1 MTQYAKHDDVVEIRE
16 LTKQVTD
23 GDKSAVNLL
32 KQRLVSNSAL
42 SSYFINEVETL
53 TKDSANFDSEIAG
66 ILNEQIKLLHLL
78 SANAK
83 TKSDKQHLFQMQNK
97 FVDMLAK
104 HVEKNKTHNTLRTV
118 SNVLGTVAAVGLT
131 VYTVK
136 NKLSG

>member
-1 MTQYAKHDDVVEIRE
+1 MTQYAKHDDIVEIRE
-16 LTKQVTD
+16 LTKQVMD
-23 GDKSAVNLL
+23 GDKNAGSLV
-32 KQRLVSNSAL
+32 KQRLMSNSAL
-42 SSYFINEVETL
+42 LSHFTNEVETL

-83 TKSDKQHLFQMQNK
+83 TESDKQHLFQMQNK

-104 HVEKNKTHNTLRTV
+104 HVEQNKTHNTLRTV
-118 SNVLGTVAAVGLT
+118 SNVLGTVAAIGLT

>member
-1 MTQYAKHDDVVEIRE
+1 MTQYARHDDIVEIRE

-23 GDKSAVNLL
+23 GDKNAGSLV
-32 KQRLVSNSAL
+32 KQRLMSNSAL
-42 SSYFINEVETL
+42 LSHFINEVETL
-53 TKDSANFDSEIAG
+53 TKDSAKFDSEIAA

-78 SANAK
+78 NASAK
-83 TKSDKQHLFQMQNK
+83 TESDKQHLFQMQNK

-104 HVEKNKTHNTLRTV
+104 HVEQNKTHNTLRTV
-118 SNVLGTVAAVGLT
+118 SNVLGTVAAIGLT